1 MKILVI
7 KPSSLGDVIHALP
20 FLKAVKDTFPKAQI
34 DWVISK
40 NLKGILEDNP
50 LINELIIFNK
60 DAWKNIKNI
69 HKTFSDIS
77 SLRKTLK
84 SKSYDIVVDLQG
96 LLRSGLITYSA
107 KTNLKI
113 GFANAREGSRYFY
126 DKKISANKSHHAV
139 DKCLEIAREIGAKV
153 GKADFPLHISQ
164 AVKDKTKKLLGDID
178 EYIVIVPSARWLT
191 KRWPSENFAS
201 LMKKISIPCVITGS
215 KGDKEIAQEIIE
227 DRIQSAEQRTQT
239 TKIKNSNLKGK
250 NIIIDLCGKTDL
262 KELTA
267 LIAGA
272 KAVVSNDS
280 GPLHIAAAL
289 DIPAIAL
296 FGPTDPLKTGPY
308 GWQTNR
314 NLKVIK
320 ADVPCSPCRR
330 KKCGEFICM
339 KNISVESV
347 YEAIREYL

>member
-60 DAWKNIKNI
+60 DAWKNVKNLP
-69 HKTFSDIS
+69 KALSDIS

-84 SKSYDIVVDLQG
+84 SKRYDIVVDLQG
-96 LLRSGLITYSA
+96 LLRSGLIAYSTPA
-107 KTNLKI
+107 NLKI
-113 GFANAREGSRYFY
+113 GFEDAREGSRYFY
-126 DKKISANKSHHAV
+126 DKRISANKSLHAV
-139 DKCLEIAREIGAKV
+139 DKCLEIAQEIGAKV
-153 GKADFPLHISQ
+153 RKADFPLHITQ
-164 AVKDKTKKLLGDID
+164 TIKDKTKKLLGDID
-178 EYIVIVPSARWLT
+178 EYVVIVPSARWLT

-201 LMKKISIPCVITGS
+201 LIRKISIPCVITGS
-215 KGDKEIAQEIIE
+215 KGDKEIAQKIME
-227 DRIQSAEQRTQT
+227 DRTQT
-239 TKIKNSNLKGK
+239 TKIKNKNLEGK
-250 NIIIDLCGKTDL
+250 NKIIDLCGKTDL

-272 KAVVSNDS
+272 KAVVSNDT

-289 DIPAIAL
+289 DIPAIAI

-308 GWQTNR
+308 GWQTNK
-314 NLKVIK
+314 NLKVLK

-330 KKCGEFICM
+330 KKCAEFICM
-339 KNISVESV
+339 RQVKVKTV
-347 YEAIREYL
+347 FDALKEYL